1 MFLIRDAREDDLPEL
16 KRLAKL
22 LNTVNL
28 PDDEDALRH
37 LLDLAARSFAG
48 RVRNP
53 FDREYL
59 FVMEDTAKGCLVGTS
74 QVMARHGTRDAPHI
88 YLDVLDEEHYS
99 STLDRHSKHKVLRL
113 GFNYDGGT
121 EIGGLVLDPA
131 YRGHPQKLGK
141 QLSFVRFVFMAMHRR
156 QFRDRVIAEL
166 LPPFLDGGK
175 SALWE
180 ALGARFTGM
189 TYQEADILSKTN
201 KEFIKALFPHGM
213 IYTTLFDDDAR
224 RVIGEVGPQTKGVE
238 KMLTDIGFEPMGRV
252 DPFDGGPHFEAVT
265 DDLWPVSQTLGGS
278 VAVIDERALHD
289 AGVTHEGIVAAR
301 PSQKG
306 KKGPFRAVWSAFRKD
321 DDDVISVPPSV
332 VEALSLSVG
341 ASVHALSFAEHM
353 RR

>member
-1 MFLIRDAREDDLPEL
+1 MFLIRDAVQSDLPEL

-28 PDDEDALRH
+28 PDDQEALEH
-37 LLDLAARSFAG
+37 VLDLAERSFSA
-48 RVRNP
+48 RVKSP

-59 FVMEDTAKGCLVGTS
+59 FVMEDTERRCLVGTS

-131 YRGHPQKLGK
+131 YRGHPSKLGK
-141 QLSFVRFVFMAMHRR
+141 QLSFVRFVFIAMHRR

-166 LPPFLDGGK
+166 LPPFLPDGK

-265 DDLWPVSQTLGGS
+265 DDLWPVAQTVSGT
-278 VAVIDERALHD
+278 AVVVDDRALHD
-289 AGVTHEGIVAAR
+289 AGVTHEGLVAAR
-301 PSQKG
+301 PSIKR
-306 KKGPFRAVWSAFRKD
+306 KKGPFRALWSPFKRD
-321 DDDVISVPPSV
+321 DDDGILLPKKAID
-332 VEALSLSVG
+332 ALEVSAGDAVS
-341 ASVHALSFAEHM
+341 ALSFAEHS